1 MSMFADNPRDQ
12 EDWTVHVSS
21 NRKDGDS
28 KRPLYGE
35 SPETGSKSGGSEK
48 KQLSGGANESR
59 EEETTDER
67 GWFARCCSWIYRCLR
82 GCVRIAGKRK
92 GSTLTLST
100 VVGLVSLAQVVATIV
115 LSVNIEKVDKV
126 KCGDGDL
133 DKHTPFWI
141 IHADGELRCTW
152 PTNNNI
158 WRGLLSGFSLLLFIY
173 VLVGLIRQKFGWF
186 KLVRTLTLTKKV
198 FNKYLFDRTW
208 LPWLPG
214 RILNSGCRLIDALLI
229 RY

>member
-100 VVGLVSLAQVVATIV
+100 VVGVCLARRPVHHPQETVYALQLSLM
-115 LSVNIEKVDKV
+115 
-126 KCGDGDL
+126 
-133 DKHTPFWI
+133 
-141 IHADGELRCTW
+141 R
-152 PTNNNI
+152 
-158 WRGLLSGFSLLLFIY
+158 SL
-173 VLVGLIRQKFGWF
+173 
-186 KLVRTLTLTKKV
+186 
-198 FNKYLFDRTW
+198 
-208 LPWLPG
+208 
-214 RILNSGCRLIDALLI
+214 CR
-229 RY
+229 